1 MRRPRATNHSLH
13 KEGERERGTTQ
24 MRRERKIYGA
34 KFNFPPP
41 SSWPTGGVDGVAL
54 LAFQKGGG
62 SHREWMWEEEEE
74 RGVSVLLSLAPLSHL
89 QNAHTNPNRN
99 ASPCSPQA
107 CSQLPTI
114 QRSFWIS
121 CCVNCL
127 LGMLL
132 QLRLNYLC
140 DLFIYGAFCQCNT
153 TLSPFIWS
161 GFLPSPA
168 RRYRSS
174 PF

>member
-1 MRRPRATNHSLH
+1 
-13 KEGERERGTTQ
+13 
-24 MRRERKIYGA
+24 MRREREEDLWRQIQFSATVILTDRRGWRCTSGIPERRKRGRESPRM
-34 KFNFPPP
+34 NVRGREGCRLPC
-41 SSWPTGGVDGVAL
+41 PTFRMHVQIQIEMPHHA
-54 LAFQKGGG
+54 
-62 SHREWMWEEEEE
+62 
-74 RGVSVLLSLAPLSHL
+74 
-89 QNAHTNPNRN
+89 
-99 ASPCSPQA
+99 CSPQA

-140 DLFIYGAFCQCNT
+140 DLFIYGALCQCNT